1 MTAGAAASR
10 LPASTGEEKK
20 GRKPGGG
27 TGWKWR
33 PRPSPHSTRGPPSAR
48 VAMWGGGG
56 VADLQPLHVAR
67 RAERAGLQAR
77 LRSLFATPGRGKRL
91 EPRTRYGEP
100 FLPGLAAL
108 GRQHLGV
115 AWEVPALARRIP
127 NLIYLQVFFAREL
140 RDDPGARRAL
150 RESLYLQA
158 AALAA
163 TVGEQPADHWLVA
176 AGRALFLAGRFF
188 DGLEAR
194 SWLDAG
200 TALLWGQLR
209 EQVNE
214 DGGHRA
220 RNPVAHALMLADY
233 LEVLAFLRA
242 ANDDAPP
249 WARKSVKS
257 MADFLARLLHPDGEL
272 PLFHNAALG
281 VARPARELLATA
293 AALFHEPALASA
305 GELPGVWPL
314 LVLGEAGRRAYAN
327 LPRRREAAE
336 PRALRRTG
344 FYVLPGDAGDVMLL
358 DGGTPPPGGDPNL
371 FGYELSVG
379 GMRLVVDAGVGGEE
393 PGPWG
398 DYFRSRRAH
407 NTVAVD
413 AVDDRRS
420 PEVSDVRWIM
430 RDGLLYFAGTHDGFA
445 HRTPALK
452 HRRRV
457 FCLPG
462 RFWVIA
468 DELLGAGGVE
478 AESFIHLHPDVR
490 LAAVCRGR
498 PVFT

>member
-1 MTAGAAASR
+1 
-10 LPASTGEEKK
+10 
-20 GRKPGGG
+20 
-27 TGWKWR
+27 
-33 PRPSPHSTRGPPSAR
+33 
-48 VAMWGGGG
+48 
-56 VADLQPLHVAR
+56 
-67 RAERAGLQAR
+67 
-77 LRSLFATPGRGKRL
+77 
-91 EPRTRYGEP
+91 
-100 FLPGLAAL
+100 
-108 GRQHLGV
+108 
-115 AWEVPALARRIP
+115 
-127 NLIYLQVFFAREL
+127 REL

-293 AALFHEPALASA
+293 ARPRRAAIRISSATSCRSVACGSSSTRGSAARSPALGATTSA
-305 GELPGVWPL
+305 
-314 LVLGEAGRRAYAN
+314 AGARTTRSPSMPSTIAD
-327 LPRRREAAE
+327 RRR
-336 PRALRRTG
+336 
-344 FYVLPGDAGDVMLL
+344 
-358 DGGTPPPGGDPNL
+358 
-371 FGYELSVG
+371 
-379 GMRLVVDAGVGGEE
+379 
-393 PGPWG
+393 
-398 DYFRSRRAH
+398 
-407 NTVAVD
+407 
-413 AVDDRRS
+413 
-420 PEVSDVRWIM
+420 
-430 RDGLLYFAGTHDGFA
+430 
-445 HRTPALK
+445 
-452 HRRRV
+452 
-457 FCLPG
+457 
-462 RFWVIA
+462 
-468 DELLGAGGVE
+468 
-478 AESFIHLHPDVR
+478 
-490 LAAVCRGR
+490 
-498 PVFT
+498 